1 MIIKNMLIAG
11 LIISCSACSTY
22 KSNSDISFRSIHL
35 SGLEPSMPVVDNAP
49 ADQVTY
55 LGWVEAEVRSPS
67 YFHQKPSKEQ
77 VNIVLAKKAEAL
89 QADAVIHMNYKP
101 GITMSTRAKLTGH
114 GQAVRI
120 NAWHIGEP
128 DPAVVMAEHK
138 TKDLHEKEQLL
149 LTTPE
154 IAARALDQ
162 PETLPAA
169 PVSTLP
175 ILTKPI
181 ARTSQHSEN
190 KNNMLNHMLKNAEL
204 LKQRAKNYND
214 RSMYKAASQL
224 TQQIENYILEYT
236 DGFPGQ

>member
-1 MIIKNMLIAG
+1 MLTVSLVIFF
-11 LIISCSACSTY
+11 SACSTY
-22 KSNSDISFRSIHL
+22 TSNSDVSFPSIHL
-35 SGLEPSMPVVDNAP
+35 SGQKPSLPVVDAAP

-77 VNIVLAKKAEAL
+77 VNIILAKKAEAL
-89 QADAVIHMNYKP
+89 QADAVIHVDYKP

-138 TKDLHEKEQLL
+138 TEDLREKEELL
-149 LTTPE
+149 LTAPE
-154 IAARALDQ
+154 IAARAVDQ
-162 PETLPAA
+162 PETLPAT
-169 PVSTLP
+169 PVTISPL
-175 ILTKPI
+175 LTKPDTDI
-181 ARTSQHSEN
+181 EKSDVT
-190 KNNMLNHMLKNAEL
+190 KNNALNKMLKNAEF
-204 LKQRAKNYND
+204 LKQHAKINKD
-214 RSMYKAASQL
+214 RSMYKAASRL

-236 DGFPGQ
+236 NGFPEK